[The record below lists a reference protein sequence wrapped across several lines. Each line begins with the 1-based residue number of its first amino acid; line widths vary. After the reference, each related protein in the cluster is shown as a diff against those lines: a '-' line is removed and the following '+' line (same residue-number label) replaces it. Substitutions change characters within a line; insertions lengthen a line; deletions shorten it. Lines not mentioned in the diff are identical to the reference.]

1 MRIPVAVALAALCA
15 ALGALPSA
23 AFAAEREACDVP
35 GYLLFGNNELKHV
48 AEAVQKD
55 KRLTVA
61 VVGTGSSIL
70 AGPDGPRS
78 AYPARLEAALKRRLP
93 SVEVKVVSLARSRM
107 TAEDL
112 ARGMEKVLADEK
124 PDLVIWQTGTLDA
137 IRRIDPE
144 EFRAALEEG
153 VETLHRGGADVILMN
168 MQYSPRTEIMVSP
181 GPYADNMRVVAQQ
194 HEIPLFDRLAIMRHW
209 SDTGAF
215 DLYAAGKDNVL
226 AQRVHDCI
234 GRGIASMIID
244 AAHLRSVDTKA
255 GQ

>member
-1 MRIPVAVALAALCA
+1 MKTPIAAAAVAAALYLLA
-15 ALGALPSA
+15 GA
-23 AFAAEREACDVP
+23 AFAAEPCEVP
-35 GYLLFGNNELKHV
+35 GYLLFGSNELKHV
-48 AEAVQKD
+48 AEAVQKQH
-55 KRLTVA
+55 KLTIA

-78 AYPARLEAALKRRLP
+78 AYPARLEAVLKQKLP
-93 SVEVKVVSLARSRM
+93 GIDVKVVSLVRTRM
-107 TAEDL
+107 TTEDL
-112 ARGMEKVLADEK
+112 AKGMEKMLTDEK

-137 IRRIDPE
+137 IRRVDPE
-144 EFRAALEEG
+144 EFRAALDEG
-153 VETLHRGGADVILMN
+153 VETLHKGGADVILMN
-168 MQYSPRTEIMVSP
+168 MQYSPRTDIMVAL

-234 GRGIASMIID
+234 GRGIAAMIID
-244 AAHLRSVDTKA
+244 AAHLRSLEPKA
-255 GQ
+255 SQ

>member
-1 MRIPVAVALAALCA
+1 MKTPVATLAAVAA
-15 ALGALPSA
+15 ALWTLTGAA
-23 AFAAEREACDVP
+23 VAAEPCDIP
-35 GYLLFGNNELKHV
+35 GYLLIGNNELKHV
-48 AEAVQKD
+48 AEAVQKE
-55 KRLTVA
+55 KKLTIA

-78 AYPARLEAALKRRLP
+78 AYPARLEAVLKAKLP
-93 SVEVKVVSLARSRM
+93 SVAVKVISLVRTRM
-107 TAEDL
+107 TAEDM
-112 ARGMEKVLADEK
+112 AKGMEKMLTDEK

-137 IRRIDPE
+137 IRRVDPD
-144 EFRAALEEG
+144 EFKAALDEG
-153 VETLHRGGADVILMN
+153 VETLHKGGADVILMN
-168 MQYSPRTEIMVSP
+168 MQYSPRTEIMVSY
-181 GPYADNMRVVAQQ
+181 GPYADDMRVVAQQ

-244 AAHLRSVDTKA
+244 AAHLHVEGKA
-255 GQ
+255 AQ

>member
-1 MRIPVAVALAALCA
+1 MKTPIAAAAVAAALYLLA
-15 ALGALPSA
+15 GA
-23 AFAAEREACDVP
+23 AFAAEPCDVP
-35 GYLLFGNNELKHV
+35 GYLLFGSNELKHV
-48 AEAVQKD
+48 AEAVQKQH
-55 KRLTVA
+55 KLTIA

-78 AYPARLEAALKRRLP
+78 AYPARLEAVLKQKLP
-93 SVEVKVVSLARSRM
+93 GIDVKVVSLVRTRM
-107 TAEDL
+107 TTEDL
-112 ARGMEKVLADEK
+112 AKGMEKMLADEK

-137 IRRIDPE
+137 IRRVDPE
-144 EFRAALEEG
+144 EFRAALDEG
-153 VETLHRGGADVILMN
+153 VETLHKGGADVILMN
-168 MQYSPRTEIMVSP
+168 MQYSPRTDIMVAL

-234 GRGIASMIID
+234 GRGIAAMIID
-244 AAHLRSVDTKA
+244 AAHLRPLEPKA
-255 GQ
+255 SQ

>member
-1 MRIPVAVALAALCA
+1 MKTPIAAAAVAAALYLLA
-15 ALGALPSA
+15 GA
-23 AFAAEREACDVP
+23 AFAAEPCDVP
-35 GYLLFGNNELKHV
+35 GYLLFGSNELKHV
-48 AEAVQKD
+48 AEAVQKQH
-55 KRLTVA
+55 KLTIA

-78 AYPARLEAALKRRLP
+78 AYPARLEAVLKQKLP
-93 SVEVKVVSLARSRM
+93 GIDVKVVSLVRTRM
-107 TAEDL
+107 TTEDL
-112 ARGMEKVLADEK
+112 AKGMEKMLADEK

-137 IRRIDPE
+137 IRRIDPD
-144 EFRAALEEG
+144 EFRAALDEG
-153 VETLHRGGADVILMN
+153 VETLHKGGADVILMN
-168 MQYSPRTEIMVSP
+168 MQYSPRTDIMVAL

-234 GRGIASMIID
+234 GRGIAAMIID
-244 AAHLRSVDTKA
+244 AAHLRSLEPKA
-255 GQ
+255 SQ